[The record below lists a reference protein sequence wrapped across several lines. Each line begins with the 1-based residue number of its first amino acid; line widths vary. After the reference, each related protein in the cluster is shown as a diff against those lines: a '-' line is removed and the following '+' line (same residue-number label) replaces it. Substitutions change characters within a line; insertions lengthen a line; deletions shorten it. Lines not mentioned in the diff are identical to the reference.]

1 MPVIVTV
8 QAVKDFYFHDRN
20 VRVGEL
26 VAMRAL
32 EAAALHR
39 LGRVSLTRPAAR
51 AELQPRAPIQT
62 AAAEAAPEPRRRYKR
77 RDLQPE
83 P

>member
-39 LGRVSLTRPAAR
+39 LFFFSRTGPAAR
-51 AELQPRAPIQT
+51 PEL
-62 AAAEAAPEPRRRYKR
+62 
-77 RDLQPE
+77 
-83 P
+83 